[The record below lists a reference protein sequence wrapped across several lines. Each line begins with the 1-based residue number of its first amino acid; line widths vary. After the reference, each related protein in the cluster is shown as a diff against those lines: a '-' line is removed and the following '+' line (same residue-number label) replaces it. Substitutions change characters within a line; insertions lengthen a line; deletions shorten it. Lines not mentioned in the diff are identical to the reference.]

1 MWIMW
6 NLGIKAVENRDNFFR
21 DSKSEA
27 SSVVDNVNF
36 VDNLWAKNNPDTRFH
51 TLVPGKVVD

>member
-21 DSKSEA
+21 DSKPEA

-36 VDNLWAKNNPDTRFH
+36 VDNLWAKKNPDTRFH
-51 TLVPGKVVD
+51 TPVPGKVVD

>member
-1 MWIMW
+1 MW

>member
-21 DSKSEA
+21 DSKLEA

-51 TLVPGKVVD
+51 TPVPGKVVD